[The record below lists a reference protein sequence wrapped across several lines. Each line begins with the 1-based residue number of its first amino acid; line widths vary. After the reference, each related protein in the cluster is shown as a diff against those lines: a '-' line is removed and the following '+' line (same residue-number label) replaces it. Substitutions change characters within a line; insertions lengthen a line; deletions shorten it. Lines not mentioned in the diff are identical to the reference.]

1 MKPRMISILIYL
13 LVLSACSS
21 ATPIQQPVPT
31 AEPSSVA
38 VAAVVTATALPTMVL
53 PTPFPSPTATPQRVA
68 QAAPVSDLVAE
79 PVVPSPTTQPGVIPT
94 PTPRPPG
101 TPPRVG
107 LQIGHLR
114 SNELPEELAHLRT
127 STGTYWQNIRE
138 VEVNEAIAIRVRD
151 ILVAA
156 GVEVDLLP
164 ATVPPSYDADA
175 FVAIHADGS
184 TAGARGWKIA
194 TPWRTSAASRALM
207 EAVASTY
214 GVITGLPEDRNGIT
228 INMRG
233 YYAFN
238 YRRHTHA
245 IARTTPAIIVETG
258 FLTNAADRT
267 IIVDRPDLAAR
278 GIAEGILKYLNQR
291 DPNDGA
297 ALLPPEWPILYT
309 SVEAAVRVAP
319 SAQARIFVQAPPD
332 SRVFVFNQEGDWYEA
347 MVRVGDTRYVG
358 WLRVDQ
364 TRPAT
369 PADNPSAPPAEA
381 PATNP

>member
-1 MKPRMISILIYL
+1 MKPRTISILIYL

-31 AEPSSVA
+31 AEPSSIAVVA
-38 VAAVVTATALPTMVL
+38 VATATASPTMVL

-79 PVVPSPTTQPGVIPT
+79 QVVPSPTTQPGVIPT

-114 SNELPEELAHLRT
+114 SNELPAELAHLRT

-184 TAGARGWKIA
+184 TAGTRGWKVA

-214 GVITGLPEDRNGIT
+214 GVITSLPEDRYGIS

-267 IIVDRPDLAAR
+267 IIVDRPDLAAQ

-309 SVEAAVRVAP
+309 SVEAVVRAVP
-319 SAQARIFVQAPPD
+319 SAQARIIVQAPPD

>member
-1 MKPRMISILIYL
+1 MISILIYL

-38 VAAVVTATALPTMVL
+38 VVAVATATASPTMVL

-79 PVVPSPTTQPGVIPT
+79 QAVPSPTTQSGVIST

-114 SNELPEELAHLRT
+114 SNELPAELAHLRT

-184 TAGARGWKIA
+184 TAGTRGWKVA

-214 GVITGLPEDRNGIT
+214 GVITSLPEDRHGISV
-228 INMRG
+228 NMRG

-267 IIVDRPDLAAR
+267 IIVDRPDLAAQ

-309 SVEAAVRVAP
+309 SVEAVARAAP
-319 SAQARIFVQAPPD
+319 SAQARIIVQAPPD

>member
-1 MKPRMISILIYL
+1 MKTRLIPILIYL

-21 ATPIQQPVPT
+21 APPIQQPVPT

-38 VAAVVTATALPTMVL
+38 VVAVVTATASPTMVL

-101 TPPRVG
+101 TPLQVG

-164 ATVPPSYDADA
+164 ATVPPAYDADA

-214 GVITGLPEDRNGIT
+214 GVTTGLPEDRYGISV
-228 INMRG
+228 NMRG

-267 IIVDRPDLAAR
+267 IIVDRPDLAAQ
-278 GIAEGILKYLNQR
+278 GIAEGILKYLDQR

-309 SVEAAVRVAP
+309 GVEAVVRAAP
-319 SAQARIFVQAPPD
+319 SAQARIIVQAPPD

-381 PATNP
+381 LATNP

>member
-1 MKPRMISILIYL
+1 MKPRTISILIYL

-38 VAAVVTATALPTMVL
+38 VVAVATATASPTMVL

-79 PVVPSPTTQPGVIPT
+79 QVVPSPTTQPGVIPT
-94 PTPRPPG
+94 PTPRPSS

-114 SNELPEELAHLRT
+114 SNELPAELAHLRT

-184 TAGARGWKIA
+184 TAGTRGWKVA

-214 GVITGLPEDRNGIT
+214 GVITGLPEDRHGIS

-267 IIVDRPDLAAR
+267 IIVDRPDLAAQ

-309 SVEAAVRVAP
+309 SVEAVVRAAP
-319 SAQARIFVQAPPD
+319 SAQARIIVQAPPD

>member
-1 MKPRMISILIYL
+1 MISILIYL

-38 VAAVVTATALPTMVL
+38 VVAVSTATASPTMVL

-101 TPPRVG
+101 TPLRVG

-164 ATVPPSYDADA
+164 ATVPPAYDADA

-184 TAGARGWKIA
+184 AAGTRGWKVA

-214 GVITGLPEDRNGIT
+214 GVITGLPEDRYGIS

-267 IIVDRPDLAAR
+267 IIVDRPDLAAQ
-278 GIAEGILKYLNQR
+278 GIAEGILKYLDQR

-309 SVEAAVRVAP
+309 SVEAVVRAAP
-319 SAQARIFVQAPPD
+319 SAQARIIVQAPPD

>member
-1 MKPRMISILIYL
+1 MKQMTPVLIIAL
-13 LVLSACSS
+13 LTLVACTSVMPQPASDVVMESSVTPS
-21 ATPIQQPVPT
+21 ATLVPITPT
-31 AEPSSVA
+31 SAI
-38 VAAVVTATALPTMVL
+38 PT
-53 PTPFPSPTATPQRVA
+53 PTATPARVV
-68 QAAPVSDLVAE
+68 QVVPPVSDLVAE
-79 PVVPSPTTQPGVIPT
+79 PIIVMPTATPSVIPT

-114 SNELPEELAHLRT
+114 SHELPDELAHLRT
-127 STGTYWQNIRE
+127 SSGAYWNGITEAQ
-138 VEVNEAIAIRVRD
+138 VNEAIAVRVRD

-164 ATVPPSYDADA
+164 ATVPPAYDADA

-184 TAGARGWKIA
+184 VEGARGWKIA
-194 TPWRTSAASRALM
+194 TPWRTSAASRALL
-207 EAVASTY
+207 EAVAATY
-214 GVITGLPEDRNGIT
+214 GAITGLPEDRNGVT

-258 FLTNAADRT
+258 FLTNAADRSV
-267 IIVDRPDLAAR
+267 IVNRPELAAR
-278 GIAEGILKYLNQR
+278 GIAEGILQYLKQR

-309 SVEAAVRVAP
+309 STNVRVRAAPSETARMIVEAPA
-319 SAQARIFVQAPPD
+319 D
-332 SRVFVFNQEGDWYEA
+332 SRVFVFNRDGDWYEA
-347 MVRVGDTRYVG
+347 MVRVGDSRYVG
-358 WLRVDQ
+358 WIRADQ
-364 TRPAT
+364 TRPADTNDT
-369 PADNPSAPPAEA
+369 PSSPPTDP

>member
-1 MKPRMISILIYL
+1 MKPSMISILIYL

-38 VAAVVTATALPTMVL
+38 VVAVATATASPTMVL

-79 PVVPSPTTQPGVIPT
+79 QVVPSPTTQPGVIPT
-94 PTPRPPG
+94 PTPRPSS

-114 SNELPEELAHLRT
+114 SNELPAELAHLRT

-184 TAGARGWKIA
+184 TAGTRGWKVA

-214 GVITGLPEDRNGIT
+214 GVITGLPEDRHGIS

-267 IIVDRPDLAAR
+267 IIVDRPDLAAQ

-309 SVEAAVRVAP
+309 SVEAVVRAAP
-319 SAQARIFVQAPPD
+319 SAQARIIVQAPPD

-369 PADNPSAPPAEA
+369 PADNPSAPPVET
-381 PATNP
+381 PANNP

>member
-1 MKPRMISILIYL
+1 MKPSMISILIHL

-38 VAAVVTATALPTMVL
+38 VVAVATATASPTMVL

-79 PVVPSPTTQPGVIPT
+79 QVVPSPTTQPGVIPT

-114 SNELPEELAHLRT
+114 SNELPAELAHLRT

-184 TAGARGWKIA
+184 TAGTRGWKVA

-214 GVITGLPEDRNGIT
+214 GVITGLPEDRHGIS
-228 INMRG
+228 INMM
-233 YYAFN
+233 
-238 YRRHTHA
+238 
-245 IARTTPAIIVETG
+245 
-258 FLTNAADRT
+258 
-267 IIVDRPDLAAR
+267 
-278 GIAEGILKYLNQR
+278 Q
-291 DPNDGA
+291 
-297 ALLPPEWPILYT
+297 
-309 SVEAAVRVAP
+309 
-319 SAQARIFVQAPPD
+319 
-332 SRVFVFNQEGDWYEA
+332 
-347 MVRVGDTRYVG
+347 
-358 WLRVDQ
+358 
-364 TRPAT
+364 
-369 PADNPSAPPAEA
+369 
-381 PATNP
+381 

>member
-309 SVEAAVRVAP
+309 SVEAAVRAAP
-319 SAQARIFVQAPPD
+319 SAQARIVARVPPD
-332 SRVFVFNQEGDWYEA
+332 SRVFVFNQDGDWYEA
-347 MVRVGDTRYVG
+347 MVRAGDTRYVG

-369 PADNPSAPPAEA
+369 PTDNPSAPPAEA

>member
-1 MKPRMISILIYL
+1 M
-13 LVLSACSS
+13 
-21 ATPIQQPVPT
+21 TVP
-31 AEPSSVA
+31 
-38 VAAVVTATALPTMVL
+38 
-53 PTPFPSPTATPQRVA
+53 
-68 QAAPVSDLVAE
+68 
-79 PVVPSPTTQPGVIPT
+79 GIIPT
-94 PTPRPPG
+94 PTPRLPG

-114 SNELPEELAHLRT
+114 SNELPDEQAHLRT
-127 STGTYWQNIRE
+127 STGARWNGITEAQ
-138 VEVNEAIAIRVRD
+138 VNEAIAVRVRD
-151 ILVAA
+151 ILTAA

-184 TAGARGWKIA
+184 VEGARGWKIA
-194 TPWRTSAASRALM
+194 TPWRTSAASRMLL

-233 YYAFN
+233 YYVFN

-258 FLTNAADRT
+258 FLTNAADRE
-267 IIVDRPDLAAR
+267 IIVARPDLAAR

-309 SVEAAVRVAP
+309 RVETVVRAGPSDTARALANAP
-319 SAQARIFVQAPPD
+319 AD
-332 SRVFVFNQEGDWYEA
+332 SRVFVFNQQDDWYEA
-347 MVRVGDTRYVG
+347 MVRVGDKRFIG
-358 WLRVDQ
+358 WVRADQ

-369 PADNPSAPPAEA
+369 PEETPSAQPAEP